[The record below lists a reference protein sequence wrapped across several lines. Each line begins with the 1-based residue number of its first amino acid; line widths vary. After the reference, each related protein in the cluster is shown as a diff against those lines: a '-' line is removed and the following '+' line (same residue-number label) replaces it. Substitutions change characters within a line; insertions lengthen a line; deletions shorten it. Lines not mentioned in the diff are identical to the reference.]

1 MGSIIDLP
9 FPDIVI
15 QPLGYTYWKAY
26 GDFLIDVDKE
36 GEVKDLFKSIP
47 MLQESLDN
55 ATCRAAEFK
64 VGEDYKIEIQEVKE
78 LCQRLEISGT
88 TCSDVTR
95 DNLESTL
102 TAISDEL
109 DLEWTCVDESE
120 VVTEEVALIL
130 LLSFD
135 LQLSRETRDHVV
147 FLCNILEKGPKYLA
161 KQFEEQQMRQIY
173 DFVSKQSLKVAGMG
187 GLPIPVATTLS
198 TYTGNTRR
206 AFNIIQI
213 LQPVP
218 FQLKA
223 TS

>member
-15 QPLGYTYWKAY
+15 QPLGYTYWKVY

-64 VGEDYKIEIQEVKE
+64 LGEDYKIELLEVKE
-78 LCQRLEISGT
+78 LCKRLEISGT
-88 TCSDVTR
+88 TCDDVTQE
-95 DNLESTL
+95 DLDSTL
-102 TAISDEL
+102 TAIADEL
-109 DLEWTCVDESE
+109 ELDWTCVEERE

-135 LQLSRETRDHVV
+135 LQLSTETKDYVV

-161 KQFEEQQMRQIY
+161 KQFEKQQMMQIY
-173 DFVSKQSLKVAGMG
+173 DYVSKQSLKVAGMS
-187 GLPIPVATTLS
+187 GLPIPVATALS
-198 TYTGNTRR
+198 TYTGNLCLDR
-206 AFNIIQI
+206 I
-213 LQPVP
+213 
-218 FQLKA
+218 KE
-223 TS
+223 